1 MTMDANRLGSSM
13 NSAID
18 LVLADIATNPAGTP
32 MTDAQRQ
39 AFAQAYAGAI
49 ISEIVNNA
57 TITTPSGPGSIT

>member
-1 MTMDANRLGSSM
+1 M

-49 ISEIVNNA
+49 ISEIITNA
-57 TITTPSGPGSIT
+57 TISTPSGPGSIS

>member
-1 MTMDANRLGSSM
+1 MDANRMGASM

-49 ISEIVNNA
+49 ISEIITNA
-57 TITTPSGPGSIT
+57 TISTPSGPGSIS